1 MRGEKGGEGGI
12 HEGVRADVEERELN
26 FGQRQKTALIDEVGG
41 LEAEL
46 VKEVDH
52 SHVSVSLVDQVC
64 QGLACAWFFITPDS
78 EQLKFSRWI
87 CSACAAVAYCGLAC
101 QG

>member
-1 MRGEKGGEGGI
+1 MGS
-12 HEGVRADVEERELN
+12 DVGERELN

-64 QGLACAWFFITPDS
+64 QGLACA
-78 EQLKFSRWI
+78 
-87 CSACAAVAYCGLAC
+87 
-101 QG
+101 

>member
-12 HEGVRADVEERELN
+12 HEGVRADVGERELN

-46 VKEVDH
+46 VKEV
-52 SHVSVSLVDQVC
+52 S
-64 QGLACAWFFITPDS
+64 
-78 EQLKFSRWI
+78 
-87 CSACAAVAYCGLAC
+87 
-101 QG
+101 